1 MPHTVIGAFM
11 TGFRAKYPSF
21 VNALFDTI
29 LFSHEVDKNAG
40 ATINQITNGM
50 LKQMKFYIPCD
61 DKEQRAIG
69 EYFRNLDAIIS
80 AKRKKLEKLQNLK
93 QSCLDK
99 MFVNTTAQ

>member
-50 LKQMKFYIPCD
+50 LKQMKFYIPRD